1 MRSLENLEISN
12 PSNPVAIILYLH
24 CFMSKQFKYNLQP
37 LKKKKSSDFKSEEW
51 HNYDWHCLSLWWF
64 LLPFIA
70 LPDHV
75 HCFFL
80 YACVTGRKYI

>member
-37 LKKKKSSDFKSEEW
+37 LKKKKKFR
-51 HNYDWHCLSLWWF
+51 F
-64 LLPFIA
+64 
-70 LPDHV
+70 
-75 HCFFL
+75 
-80 YACVTGRKYI
+80 